1 MPSTLSNHIAT
12 PTITGRDL
20 FNVPSIYQIKPAF
33 QNLLRPLVRRLFDH
47 GTTANQITL
56 MAGIG
61 SILVGVMIT
70 SFVHHPWVFVLVPI
84 WMVLR
89 MALNAIDGMLAREF
103 NQQSRLGAYL
113 NELCD
118 ITADCAL
125 ILPFALLPGV
135 SLWLVLL
142 VALLALFSEYSGVLG
157 PMVGASR
164 RYDGPM
170 GKSDRAFVLGVVAA
184 GIALGWLGPFWINTA
199 FAIIAMLLVYT
210 LVNRVRQGLR
220 EAQAD
225 TYSA

>member
-1 MPSTLSNHIAT
+1 M
-12 PTITGRDL
+12 
-20 FNVPSIYQIKPAF
+20 PSIYQIKPAF
-33 QNLLRPLVRRLFDH
+33 QNLLRPLVQRLFDN

-56 MAGIG
+56 IAGIG
-61 SILVGVMIT
+61 SILVGAVIAG
-70 SFVHHPWVFVLVPI
+70 FVHHPWIFALVPI
-84 WMVLR
+84 WMIVR

-164 RYDGPM
+164 RYDGPT
-170 GKSDRAFVLGVVAA
+170 GVCPGGGGRWHRTGLDRRVLDQHGVRDHRDAA
-184 GIALGWLGPFWINTA
+184 GLYLDQPGPPGP
-199 FAIIAMLLVYT
+199 
-210 LVNRVRQGLR
+210 QGS
-220 EAQAD
+220 
-225 TYSA
+225 TN